1 LFESNIINIHKN
13 DEIPMNEAPEE
24 VWKDCNCMNC
34 RLARIEDN
42 IRELKTMLDRLPMEF
57 GEEPEKPQT

>member
-1 LFESNIINIHKN
+1 MMTEKPDN
-13 DEIPMNEAPEE
+13 

-42 IRELKTMLDRLPMEF
+42 IRELKQMIDSLPMDF
-57 GEEPEKPQT
+57 DEEPKETKS